1 MGQSA
6 GVGHRIV
13 TAVTRAPTI
22 VQLGQRTL
30 TVVGF
35 AMAIALSVWLWV
47 SWQQTRNAQL
57 RRMEVTVKLLAAH
70 ADHYFSSNGN
80 KLAQLATEMR
90 GFEPGE
96 SPGLAVP
103 YLRAFATRETD
114 LLGVALI
121 GPDGQMRYNSQGGG
135 SGLPNLLRDPARRSE
150 FQQLLT
156 TTGVS
161 IGRPLKSYFADHWV
175 IPLRYVARD
184 PRDRV
189 RYVLASAMP
198 IEKQQELWRNL
209 DMPSDAAL
217 GLLRED
223 GYLISRMPTRNPKE
237 VYNKSLGSEALTI
250 AVQNK
255 PESGRYK
262 GIMAAD
268 GSYRIGV
275 FQRLEQFPRHYAF
288 LSHLRQTFVSFWWEG
303 VRWPLALVA
312 GFYTAAIVVYFW
324 LARRYGQRM
333 REIENQLAT
342 IGSGSAGPHASSGVH
357 EIDTLVSALSQS
369 REKLFNA
376 LQNREQLLLRAAD
389 AGTYAVR
396 ESDNRIVAADGA
408 FLRILGR
415 PEPEV
420 LGQVWQELVKE
431 GGHASSQSAEGVSQ
445 RVVQLPES
453 TGRRARW
460 IAVAEYR
467 EALPGSEPVR
477 HGLAIDATDREELL
491 SRVNLQSQRLQSLWQ
506 IATQRGKTD
515 TEKMQLML
523 RLAQEVLGLDTV
535 ALIAL
540 DTGLLSVQMGVDA
553 AGCLAGEGSPFL
565 DEHLYRECFEGK
577 RSLYVN
583 DLHEDPP
590 FAGQARLAGT
600 GVRGLAGVPVWAGSQ
615 LHGVMVFLRRA
626 RRVESF
632 TADDRAFMELLATWF
647 GQLLLEGRQRSE
659 LEHLAMTDVLT
670 RLINRRAAEVRF
682 QEEFAR
688 ARRTRE
694 VFSVAVCD
702 LDRFK
707 LINDHYGHDVGDE
720 VLQQVAGIMKAA
732 LREGDWVARWGGEEF
747 IIFMHQSEGAA
758 AAAAMERL
766 RRTIQEQPVETAH
779 GPLFITASFGIGT
792 FRGEGELAAVLS
804 EADGCLF
811 EAKRAGRDRVVVR
824 EESGR
829 GTLWR
834 AGMLQHALLDKR
846 ILPAYQSIVSLQT
859 REIMADESLARVV
872 ELDGRLVLAGEF
884 VEAAEGINLIHAVD
898 REIARQA
905 LHRCAKM
912 RSAGASRLHFINL
925 SPQFLAR
932 RELVQ
937 ELLQQTETL
946 AAACSGLAG
955 SVVFEITERQM
966 IENFD
971 SLLTELQPLLDGGF
985 RLALDDFGS
994 GYSSFLYLA
1003 TLPVS
1008 FLKIE
1013 GWMVQN
1019 LYDNPK
1025 VLGMVKSTIAFAR
1038 DQGIITV
1045 AEGVEDA
1052 DTADL
1057 LRGLGADW
1065 GQGYYFCRPTCEVDI
1080 GEFLGSPR
1088 QAAEDR
1094 S

>member
-1 MGQSA
+1 MSVA
-6 GVGHRIV
+6 
-13 TAVTRAPTI
+13 ARAPTI

-30 TVVGF
+30 TAVGF
-35 AMAIALSVWLWV
+35 AMAIALSAWLWV
-47 SWQQTRNAQL
+47 SWQQSRNAQL
-57 RRMEVTVKLLAAH
+57 QRMEVTVKLIAAH

-80 KLAQLATEMR
+80 KLAQLAIEMQ
-90 GFEPGE
+90 GFDPGT

-103 YLRAFATRETD
+103 YLKAFAARETD
-114 LLGVALI
+114 LLGVNLI
-121 GPDGQMRYNSQGGG
+121 RPDGQMIYSSTGGV
-135 SGLPNLLRDPARRSE
+135 SGLPNLLRDPARRAE
-150 FQQLLT
+150 FQQLLR

-161 IGRPLKSYFADHWV
+161 IGRPLKSYFADQWV

-184 PRDRV
+184 SQGRV
-189 RYVLASAMP
+189 RYALASGMP
-198 IEKQQELWRNL
+198 IEKQQGLWRSL
-209 DMPSDAAL
+209 EFASDAAV

-223 GYLISRMPTRNPKE
+223 GYLISRLPTSNPNE
-237 VYNKSLGSEALTI
+237 VYTRSQGGGVLAM

-255 PESGRYK
+255 AGSGRYQGK
-262 GIMAAD
+262 MAAD
-268 GSYRIGV
+268 GKYRIGV
-275 FQRLEQFPRHYAF
+275 FQRLEQFPQHYAF
-288 LSHLRQTFVSFWWEG
+288 LSHLRQTFISSWWEL

-342 IGSGSAGPHASSGVH
+342 IGSGSAGKPASSGVR

-376 LQNREQLLLRAAD
+376 LQNREQLLLRAAE

-396 ESDNRIVAADGA
+396 DRDDRIVAADGA
-408 FLRILGR
+408 FLRMLGR

-420 LGQVWQELVKE
+420 LGQVWHEIVKE
-431 GGHASSQSAEGVSQ
+431 ERHATVPATEGVSQ
-445 RVVQLPES
+445 RVVQLPEGA
-453 TGRRARW
+453 GRRARW

-467 EALPGSEPVR
+467 ETPPDGEPVR

-491 SRVNLQSQRLQSLWQ
+491 SRVNLQSQRLQSLWH

-523 RLAQEVLGLDTV
+523 RLAQEVLSLDVV
-535 ALIAL
+535 AVIAL
-540 DTGLLSVQMGVDA
+540 DVGSFSLQIGVGATGSLD
-553 AGCLAGEGSPFL
+553 GEVSPFL
-565 DEHLYRECFEGK
+565 DEHLYRECIKER
-577 RSLYVN
+577 RSFYVN
-583 DLHEDPP
+583 DLREDPA
-590 FAGQARLAGT
+590 FAGHSHLAET
-600 GVRGLAGVPVWAGSQ
+600 GVSGFAGVPVWVGNQ

-626 RRVESF
+626 KRVESF
-632 TADDRAFMELLATWF
+632 SADDRTFMELLATWF
-647 GQLLLEGRQRSE
+647 GQLLLEGRQRAE

-688 ARRTRE
+688 ARRTHE

-720 VLQQVAGIMKAA
+720 VLQHVAGIMKMA

-747 IIFMHQSEGAA
+747 IIFMHQSEGVA

-766 RRTIQEQPVETAH
+766 RRTIQEQPVETVH

-811 EAKRAGRDRVVVR
+811 EAKRAGRDRVAVR
-824 EESGR
+824 EASGH

-872 ELDGRLVLAGEF
+872 ELDGRVVVAGEF

-898 REIARQA
+898 REIARQS

-912 RSAGASRLHFINL
+912 RSAGKTRMHFINL

-937 ELLQQTETL
+937 ELLQQTEVL
-946 AAACSGLAG
+946 AASCSGLAG

-971 SLLTELQPLLDGGF
+971 SLLTELQPLLDAGF

-1052 DTADL
+1052 DTASL
-1057 LRGLGADW
+1057 LRELGADW
-1065 GQGYYFCRPTCEVDI
+1065 AQGYYFSRPACDVGIE
-1080 GEFLGSPR
+1080 EFLRPGR
-1088 QAAEDR
+1088 QSVEGR